1 MRDEKKSYKL
11 GVTGGIGSGKS
22 TVCKVFSTLG
32 ISVFSSDPEAQK
44 IMNTDSEIIKKIN
57 SIAGRNM
64 YPGGTLDRQALA
76 AIIFNNKQLLEEVNS
91 IVHPAVAVL
100 FKQWMLN
107 QSSPYVI
114 MESAILFES
123 GASKNVDRIA
133 TVVAPEEERISRV
146 MERNHLTREQ
156 VMERIRNQMNDES
169 RIRLSHYVIDNS
181 ENEMIIPSIL
191 KIHEDLL
198 SFIKLQN

>member
-1 MRDEKKSYKL
+1 
-11 GVTGGIGSGKS
+11 
-22 TVCKVFSTLG
+22 
-32 ISVFSSDPEAQK
+32 
-44 IMNTDSEIIKKIN
+44 
-57 SIAGRNM
+57 
-64 YPGGTLDRQALA
+64 
-76 AIIFNNKQLLEEVNS
+76 
-91 IVHPAVAVL
+91 
-100 FKQWMLN
+100 
-107 QSSPYVI
+107 
-114 MESAILFES
+114 MESAILFAS
-123 GASKNVDRIA
+123 GASKHVDRIA

-191 KIHEDLL
+191 KIHEDIL